1 MNRTKEGRLQADPK
15 RFPSGIKR
23 LADYVSHPIQFCIL
37 LSLLAKFC
45 SLSRTEKACLKRKTL
60 DTVFNVT
67 GFKIDENRWLV
78 KVSRLFPFSYRLN
91 EFGTTEVY
99 CHKAEKH
106 KQCRQ

>member
-23 LADYVSHPIQFCIL
+23 LADYVSHPIFVFR
-37 LSLLAKFC
+37 SLYRRNFVPC
-45 SLSRTEKACLKRKTL
+45 QGQRKACLKRKTL
-60 DTVFNVT
+60 DTVCNVT
-67 GFKIDENRWLV
+67 GFRIDESRWLV
-78 KVSRLFPFSYRLN
+78 KDSRSFAFSHRLN
-91 EFGTTEVY
+91 EFGTRDVY